1 MEKSY
6 HPHSGLCHLST
17 IPLKNLYLFKIAE
30 SVISFC
36 IKKISDL
43 VILNKWKSFSGMV
56 DYVTCSSWE
65 LYNFSM
71 NRSIKRKLR
80 ELRGLTRRRD
90 TQRIQHWFVNEISSF
105 SLSLSLSLS
114 LKSKFLFVKVNR
126 VGFHEE
132 FLTLYMKF

>member
-1 MEKSY
+1 MLNELEKSY
-6 HPHSGLCHLST
+6 RPHGGLCYLST
-17 IPLKNLYLFKIAE
+17 ILLKNSYLFKIAKL
-30 SVISFC
+30 VISFC

-43 VILNKWKSFSGMV
+43 AILNKWESFSGMV
-56 DYVTCSSWE
+56 DHVTYSSWE

-90 TQRIQHWFVNEISSF
+90 TQRIQHWFVNGISSF
-105 SLSLSLSLS
+105 SLS
-114 LKSKFLFVKVNR
+114 LKSKFLFGKANR